1 MIQRSIE
8 LGVCKFNVNTE
19 VREQYLQFWREYG
32 KTDSKTDLLDC
43 QKAATG
49 AMQEIIA
56 QKIRLFGSA
65 GRASA

>member
-19 VREQYLQFWREYG
+19 VRQRYLEFWREYG
-32 KTDSKTDLLDC
+32 KADSQTDLLDC
-43 QKAATG
+43 QKAATA
-49 AMQEIIA
+49 AMQEIVA

-65 GRASA
+65 GKA